1 MKRKDKFH
9 YFIHRVLYLI
19 KLLKDL
25 KIRLLLI
32 GICISILNAILP
44 YLTMLNTQV
53 IINFIQLGTPF
64 VIIRNKLVIF
74 FCVRNNINY
83 KFMFV

>member
-53 IINFIQLGTPF
+53 IINFIPNTKKITNLF
-64 VIIRNKLVIF
+64 RIITKGVPN
-74 FCVRNNINY
+74 
-83 KFMFV
+83 